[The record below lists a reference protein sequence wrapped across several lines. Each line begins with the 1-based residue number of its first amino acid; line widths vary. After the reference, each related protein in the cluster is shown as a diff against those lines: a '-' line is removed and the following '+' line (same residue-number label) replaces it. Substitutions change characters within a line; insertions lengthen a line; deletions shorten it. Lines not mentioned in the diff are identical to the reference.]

1 MAPSESSTTVPAN
14 NNNWAPGAQKV
25 DAGNIAKP
33 FREEI
38 RTQIQKLKEAGI
50 EAPLL
55 VGLLANSDPA
65 AKKYAEWTGKA
76 CRADGIRYELREIK
90 DAIDVEASLRDANDD
105 PRVHGIIV
113 YYPIFGQVESF
124 SGESQ
129 DDYLRDTV
137 SYKCDVEGLCHEYRS
152 NLYRNIR
159 YVDYPT
165 NSKKCV
171 LPCTALSVVKIL
183 ESCPSCYDKSKSI
196 GRHMEGQTVTIIN
209 RSEIVGRP
217 LAAMLANDGADVYS
231 VDIDS
236 IYLFRGGKLYAC
248 DGETPE
254 SCVRKSSVVVT
265 GVPTKDYRLPSDW
278 IQPNTT
284 VVNVASFKNVNEDE
298 ILQIPGVTYIPMVG
312 KVTVAMLERNLMRLF
327 YNFHHPDHQLEE
339 RKKKELG
346 ALAFPWYG
354 NVLQI
359 YTAVA
364 ATVILALSIGRRK

>member
-1 MAPSESSTTVPAN
+1 MSSEKTAPAP
-14 NNNWAPGAQKV
+14 NNNWAPGAQKI
-25 DAGNIAKP
+25 DATSIAKP

-38 RTQIQKLKEAGI
+38 REQIQKLKAEGI

-65 AKKYAEWTGKA
+65 AKKYAEWTGRA
-76 CRADGIRYELREIK
+76 CKADGIRYELREID
-90 DAIDVEASLRDANDD
+90 DAIDVENALRDANDD

-152 NLYRNIR
+152 NLYRNKR

-183 ESCPSCYDKSKSI
+183 ESCPSCYDKSKPI

-231 VDIDS
+231 IDIDS
-236 IYLFRGGKLYAC
+236 IYLFRGGRLYAC

-254 SCVRKSSVVVT
+254 SCVRKVRMAKRV
-265 GVPTKDYRLPSDW
+265 L
-278 IQPNTT
+278 
-284 VVNVASFKNVNEDE
+284 
-298 ILQIPGVTYIPMVG
+298 
-312 KVTVAMLERNLMRLF
+312 LF
-327 YNFHHPDHQLEE
+327 YECSI
-339 RKKKELG
+339 
-346 ALAFPWYG
+346 AF
-354 NVLQI
+354 VF
-359 YTAVA
+359 
-364 ATVILALSIGRRK
+364 

>member
-1 MAPSESSTTVPAN
+1 MDHFISAIRPSQKETCNFTTLLSAIGQRHQPFHFIKSSLPPQSTTATMSSEKTADST
-14 NNNWAPGAQKV
+14 NNWAPGAQKI
-25 DAGNIAKP
+25 DATAIAKP

-38 RTQIQKLKEAGI
+38 RTQIQKLKEVGI

-65 AKKYAEWTGKA
+65 AKKYAEWTGRA
-76 CRADGIRYELREIK
+76 CKADGIRYELREID
-90 DAIDVEASLRDANDD
+90 DAIDVENALRDANDD

-137 SYKCDVEGLCHEYRS
+137 SHKCDVEGLCHEYRS
-152 NLYRNIR
+152 NLYRNKR

-183 ESCPSCYDKSKSI
+183 ESCPSCYDKSKPI

-236 IYLFRGGKLYAC
+236 IYLFRGGRLYAC

-254 SCVRKSSVVVT
+254 SCVRKVSMM
-265 GVPTKDYRLPSDW
+265 TKDSL
-278 IQPNTT
+278 
-284 VVNVASFKNVNEDE
+284 FDE
-298 ILQIPGVTYIPMVG
+298 CLYCVC
-312 KVTVAMLERNLMRLF
+312 
-327 YNFHHPDHQLEE
+327 
-339 RKKKELG
+339 
-346 ALAFPWYG
+346 
-354 NVLQI
+354 VLLYAHI
-359 YTAVA
+359 NC
-364 ATVILALSIGRRK
+364 LSPVYSLLLL